1 MKEFKTV
8 AFAGFEKQISDAGL
22 VGRAAVGEA
31 IGGHVA
37 EIWFAAN
44 RLVSWVGAPFTNKR
58 RVAMRH

>member
-22 VGRAAVGEA
+22 IGRAVVGEA

-37 EIWFAAN
+37 EMWFAAR
-44 RLVSWVGAPFTNKR
+44 RLISWVWVPSATKR
-58 RVAMRH
+58 RVVMRH